1 MIFLSSPAVH
11 TFFLT
16 AFRKASCTRGLK
28 IPIVNLHPVRRPA
41 TEVSAHFPYRRPCVL
56 NTNVLV
62 VGSERKK
69 NGRGRRLSRMPAS
82 ANFYHAMHVFV
93 RARILLAIIDTHAG
107 VLAKGLGADERS
119 QRRYVL
125 NINGKHG
132 APTTKRDPDCAAV
145 LSG

>member
-69 NGRGRRLSRMPAS
+69 KRERETIIENASVCEFLSRDARVRSSSHIAGDYRHPRGRARERAWRGRAFPAPI
-82 ANFYHAMHVFV
+82 
-93 RARILLAIIDTHAG
+93 RI
-107 VLAKGLGADERS
+107 K
-119 QRRYVL
+119 Y
-125 NINGKHG
+125 
-132 APTTKRDPDCAAV
+132 
-145 LSG
+145 